1 MAPRATPKRRTVGAG
16 RPAMPA
22 TRSRVLSRRS
32 SAKAAHGETGGARI
46 DAPTAE
52 PADADPDAPADA
64 RIDALITALRSRFAA
79 HADPVRAAPMQA
91 YMKSALP
98 FYGIAAPLR
107 RRLQA
112 EAVRAYPLSDAGE
125 LARAMRRLWR
135 TARMREERYAAMEL
149 ARIGRHAK
157 LLGPGL
163 LPVYTEMITGGAWW
177 DICDDISG
185 NALARLLAEHPAT
198 MKPLLRRWACSDD
211 LWLRRAALLCQ
222 RRLKSGFDAR
232 LLYDC
237 ILPSIGDGRFAG
249 EFFIRKGIGW
259 ALRERAYAAPD
270 EVRAF
275 CREYRTRLAP
285 LTLREALRVV
295 GPAR

>member
-1 MAPRATPKRRTVGAG
+1 MAPRARATRRIATAE
-16 RPAMPA
+16 RPA
-22 TRSRVLSRRS
+22 
-32 SAKAAHGETGGARI
+32 TGS
-46 DAPTAE
+46 
-52 PADADPDAPADA
+52 DA
-64 RIDALITALRSRFAA
+64 RTEAQIDALINALRLRFAD
-79 HADPVRAAPMQA
+79 HADPARAAPMQA

-98 FYGIAAPLR
+98 FHGIAAPLR
-107 RRLQA
+107 RRIQA
-112 EAVRAYPLSDAGE
+112 DAVRDHPLPDARA

-135 TARMREERYAAMEL
+135 EARTREERYAAMEL
-149 ARIGRHAK
+149 ARVGRHAA
-157 LLGPGL
+157 LLGLEL
-163 LPVYTEMITGGAWW
+163 LPVYEEMIVDGAWW

-185 NALARLLAEHPAT
+185 TALARLLAEHPT
-198 MKPLLRRWACSDD
+198 FMKPRLRRWARGDD
-211 LWLRRAALLCQ
+211 LWLRRAAILCQ
-222 RRLKSGFDAR
+222 RRLKQGFDAH

-275 CREYRTRLAP
+275 CREYRTQLAP

-295 GPAR
+295 GPTH